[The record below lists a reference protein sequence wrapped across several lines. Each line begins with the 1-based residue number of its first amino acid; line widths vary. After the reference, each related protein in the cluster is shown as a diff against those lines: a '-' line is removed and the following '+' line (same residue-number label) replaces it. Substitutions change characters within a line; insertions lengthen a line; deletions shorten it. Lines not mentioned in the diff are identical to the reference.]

1 MMPSGDEVEAQFS
14 SASSTSNVD
23 SAVEAL
29 VSIGALPDYIAVDFW
44 KYVVI
49 HGGGHTLKILVAPD
63 YCALGSPGPFRIG
76 RASPFCAQSICDSL
90 GAVILPSRKI
100 VREVQRAASPRIAFI
115 DVKGA
120 PWHIPIAQIETE
132 RALVAANDGADAKFS
147 ALGISP
153 GEGLTIGYRKSIV
166 VGPGLDGSKVAI
178 YGGIGSNLDPA
189 SGAHEVVQPY
199 YADHASSY
207 ADYSHGIVLVS
218 RKAILDGESV
228 DLRFD
233 VFGSPDP
240 SVVALVNDHGVVFD
254 PIFPNA
260 GPHSRA
266 QFGGK
271 VIPAGSSSS
280 SSSSSSKTKPRPSPP
295 APSSSSSSPAKGAAL
310 VVVATLVLY
319 GASRFLF

>member
-1 MMPSGDEVEAQFS
+1 MMPSGAEVEAQFA
-14 SASSTSNVD
+14 SASSTSKVD
-23 SAVEAL
+23 AVVDAL
-29 VSIGALPDYIAVDFW
+29 ASFGALPDYIAADFW

-49 HGGGHTLKILVAPD
+49 RGGGHTLKILVAPD
-63 YCALGSPGPFRIG
+63 YAALGSPDPFRIG
-76 RASPFCAQSICDSL
+76 RASPFCAQAICDSL
-90 GAVILPSRKI
+90 GQVILPSRKI
-100 VREVQRAASPRIAFI
+100 VREVQRAASPRLAFI

-132 RALVAANDGADAKFS
+132 RALVAANDGADEKFA

-153 GEGLTIGYRKSIV
+153 GEGLTIGYRKAIV
-166 VGPGLDGSKVAI
+166 VGPSLDGSKVAI
-178 YGGIGSNLDPA
+178 YGGIGTNLDPA
-189 SGAHEVVQPY
+189 SGLREVVQPY
-199 YADHASSY
+199 YTGHASSY

-254 PIFPNA
+254 PVFPNA

-271 VIPAGSSSS
+271 VIPKGSGSSSS
-280 SSSSSSKTKPRPSPP
+280 SSGSKTKPALPPP
-295 APSSSSSSPAKGAAL
+295 AAPASSPGKGAA
-310 VVVATLVLY
+310 VIAVLTFALY
-319 GASRFLF
+319 YLGRALF